1 MSGTVHDA
9 SAQLV
14 QMANDIGN
22 FFRSESERSVA
33 IAGIANH
40 ITKYWTP
47 RMRQKLMTHVQ
58 KHGMG
63 GLDELP
69 QEAVKVLAEQ
79 QQPSDRAPQPP
90 GGGAD

>member
-1 MSGTVHDA
+1 MSATGHDA
-9 SAQLV
+9 SAQLT

-22 FFRSESERSVA
+22 FFRSEPERSVA

-47 RMRQKLMTHVQ
+47 RMRQKLMAHVQ

-63 GLDELP
+63 DLDELP
-69 QEAVKVLAEQ
+69 QEAMKVLAKQ
-79 QQPSDRAPQPP
+79 QLDGQQPKEPAR
-90 GGGAD
+90 GAVG